1 MMNRLSGLKD
11 QVKVYRFTWDMRT
24 PSITKASL
32 DLWICA
38 VEVNLSSLFADKM
51 LMVLF
56 ETYIL

>member
-1 MMNRLSGLKD
+1 MNLLSGLRD
-11 QVKVYRFTWDMRT
+11 QVRVYRFTWDMRT
-24 PSITKASL
+24 LSITKASL

-38 VEVNLSSLFADKM
+38 VEVILSSLFADKM